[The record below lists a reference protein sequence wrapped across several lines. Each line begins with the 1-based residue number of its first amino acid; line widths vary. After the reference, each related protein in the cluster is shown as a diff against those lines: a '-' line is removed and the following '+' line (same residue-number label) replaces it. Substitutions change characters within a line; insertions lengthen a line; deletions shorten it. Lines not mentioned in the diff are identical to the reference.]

1 MENKKI
7 RVIQYGLGPIGIE
20 TARLVTRKASMEIVG
35 AVDISKDLVGKD
47 LGDVLGM
54 DRKLGIAVTDNAK
67 NLFAGTRADAVLH
80 TTGSRIRKIYPEL
93 EEIIRAG
100 LNIVSSAEE
109 LLFPLKENAEL
120 SQRVD
125 ALAKKHGVTVLGT
138 GVNPGFVMDALPLF
152 LTAVCKDVQKI
163 HVERHVDAGTRRYPL
178 QRKVGAGMTQ
188 EAFREQIAAKAMG
201 HVGLLES
208 IYLVAET
215 LGLSLD
221 DVHEAV
227 EPVMAQKELKTAYFS
242 LKPGDVAG
250 IKHTAEGMKNGEKI
264 LTLDLRMF
272 VGCESPYDAVHIVG
286 TPEIRL
292 RIEGGIAGD
301 QATAAVLVNSIPAV
315 VAARPGLATVKD
327 LPAPRFYR

>member
-1 MENKKI
+1 MEHKKI

-20 TARLVTRKASMEIVG
+20 TARLVTKKSGMEIVG
-35 AVDISKDLVGKD
+35 AVDISRDLVGKD
-47 LGDVLGM
+47 LGEVLGM

-67 NLFAGTRADAVLH
+67 NLFAGIRAAAVLH

-100 LNIVSSAEE
+100 LNIVSSSEE
-109 LLFPLKENAEL
+109 LLSPLKENAEPAERL
-120 SQRVD
+120 DR
-125 ALAKKHGVTVLGT
+125 LAKDHGVTVLGA

-152 LTAVCKDVQKI
+152 MTAVCQDVKKI

-178 QRKVGAGMTQ
+178 QKKVGAGMTQ
-188 EAFREQIAAKAMG
+188 EAFREQIANKTMG

-208 IYLVAET
+208 LYLVAET

-227 EPVMAQKELKTAYFS
+227 EPVMAQKVVNTAYFS

-250 IKHTAEGMKNGEKI
+250 IKHTAQGIKNGEKI
-264 LTLDLRMF
+264 ITLDLRMF
-272 VGCESPYDAVHIVG
+272 VGCEEPYDSVHILG

-292 RIEGGIAGD
+292 RIEGGVAGD
-301 QATAAVLVNSIPAV
+301 QATAAVLVNSVPAV
-315 VAARPGLATVKD
+315 IGARPGLATVKD
-327 LPAPRFYR
+327 LPAPHFIR

>member
-1 MENKKI
+1 MGNKKLS
-7 RVIQYGLGPIGIE
+7 VIQYGLGPIGIE
-20 TARLVTRKASMEIVG
+20 TARLVTRKSGMEIVG

-54 DRKLGIAVTDNAK
+54 DRKLGVAVTDNAK

-100 LNIVSSAEE
+100 LNIVSSSEE

-152 LTAVCKDVQKI
+152 MTAVCKDVQKI

-301 QATAAVLVNSIPAV
+301 QATVAVLVNSVPAV
-315 VAARPGLATVKD
+315 VAARPGLVTVKD
-327 LPAPRFYR
+327 LPAPHFFR

>member
-20 TARLVTRKASMEIVG
+20 TARLVTMKSGMEIVG
-35 AVDISKDLVGKD
+35 AVDISRDLVGKD
-47 LGDVLGM
+47 LGEVLGM
-54 DRKLGIAVTDNAK
+54 GRKLEIAVTDNAK
-67 NLFAGTRADAVLH
+67 NLFAGIKADAVLH

-100 LNIVSSAEE
+100 LNIVSSSEE
-109 LLFPLKENAEL
+109 LLFPLKENFEL

-125 ALAKKHGVTVLGT
+125 ALAKKHGVTVLGA

-152 LTAVCKDVQKI
+152 MTAVCQDVRKV

-178 QRKVGAGMTQ
+178 QKKVGAGMTQ
-188 EAFREQIAAKAMG
+188 EAFREQIANKTMG

-208 IYLVAET
+208 LYLVAET
-215 LGLSLD
+215 LSLSLD
-221 DVHEAV
+221 NVHEAV
-227 EPVMAQKELKTAYFS
+227 EPVMAQKVVNTAYFS

-250 IKHTAEGMKNGEKI
+250 IKHTAEGIKNGETI
-264 LTLDLRMF
+264 ISLELRMF
-272 VGCESPYDAVHIVG
+272 VGCEEPHDFVHILG

-292 RIEGGIAGD
+292 RIEGGVAGD
-301 QATAAVLVNSIPAV
+301 QATAAVLVNSVPAV
-315 VAARPGLATVKD
+315 IGARPGLATVKD
-327 LPAPRFYR
+327 LPAPHFFR

>member
-1 MENKKI
+1 
-7 RVIQYGLGPIGIE
+7 
-20 TARLVTRKASMEIVG
+20 
-35 AVDISKDLVGKD
+35 
-47 LGDVLGM
+47 
-54 DRKLGIAVTDNAK
+54 
-67 NLFAGTRADAVLH
+67 
-80 TTGSRIRKIYPEL
+80 
-93 EEIIRAG
+93 
-100 LNIVSSAEE
+100 
-109 LLFPLKENAEL
+109 
-120 SQRVD
+120 
-125 ALAKKHGVTVLGT
+125 
-138 GVNPGFVMDALPLF
+138 
-152 LTAVCKDVQKI
+152 
-163 HVERHVDAGTRRYPL
+163 
-178 QRKVGAGMTQ
+178 MTQ
-188 EAFREQIAAKAMG
+188 EAFREQIANKTMG

-208 IYLVAET
+208 LYLVAET

-221 DVHEAV
+221 DVQEAV
-227 EPVMAQKELKTAYFS
+227 EPVVAQKELKTAYFS

>member
-20 TARLVTRKASMEIVG
+20 TARLVTRKAGMEIVG

-47 LGDVLGM
+47 LGEILGI

-67 NLFAGTRADAVLH
+67 NLLAGIKADAVLH

-100 LNIVSSAEE
+100 LNIVSSSEE
-109 LLFPLKENAEL
+109 LLFPLKENAEPA
-120 SQRVD
+120 QRVD

-208 IYLVAET
+208 LYLVAET
-215 LGLSLD
+215 LGMSLD

-227 EPVMAQKELKTAYFS
+227 EPVLAQKELKTAYFS

-272 VGCESPYDAVHIVG
+272 VGCEIPYDAVHIVG

-292 RIEGGIAGD
+292 RIEGGVAGD